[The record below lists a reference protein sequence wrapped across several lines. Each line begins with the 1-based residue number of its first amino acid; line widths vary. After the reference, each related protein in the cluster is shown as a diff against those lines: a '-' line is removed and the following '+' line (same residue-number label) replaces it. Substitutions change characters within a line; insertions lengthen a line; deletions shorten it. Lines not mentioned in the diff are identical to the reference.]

1 MATEKKKA
9 VVAELVDML
18 SRSTIAILMVPTGMS
33 VAETTD
39 MRRKLREVG
48 VEFHVAKNTLVRL
61 AARET
66 GKEALEPLLA
76 GPTGIVFGYGDQVAP
91 AKALLDYGR
100 SAKTDIRLKGG
111 ILDNR
116 VLSADEVRQLAA
128 LPSREVLI
136 ARVLGGLQSPVVGL
150 VWVLQ
155 GTLAGLV
162 NVLQGRKDQ
171 LEQQATA

>member
-18 SRSTIAILMVPTGMS
+18 SRSTIAILTVPTGMT
-33 VAETTD
+33 VAEITD

-48 VEFHVAKNTLVRL
+48 VEFRVAKNTLTRL
-61 AARET
+61 ASKQV
-66 GKEALEPLLA
+66 GKEALDPLLT

-100 SAKTDIRLKGG
+100 AAKMDIRIKGG

-116 VLSADEVRQLAA
+116 LLSGDEVRQLAQ
-128 LPSREVLI
+128 LPGREVLI
-136 ARVLGGLQSPVVGL
+136 AQVLGTLQSPIVGL
-150 VWVLQ
+150 AWVLK
-155 GTLAGLV
+155 GNIAGLL
-162 NVLQGRKDQ
+162 NVLQAHKDQ
-171 LEQQATA
+171 LEKATA